1 MTATVTNRESA
12 VPDETL
18 FKMWTHIPNGSSLVI
33 SVKGTKSDKLIIATL
48 DGIETTPSGTIL
60 RKITGILDTVSGK
73 PERISLKRPNI
84 YTVDVINT
92 FITDAEAVVHA
103 HVEGP
108 DGKQIDDALDT
119 KLKRKKQQVEAVTLV
134 VATRQGG
141 GK

>member
-1 MTATVTNRESA
+1 MAE
-12 VPDETL
+12 ETL

-48 DGIETTPSGTIL
+48 DGIETLPSGAIQK
-60 RKITGILDTVSGK
+60 KITGILDTVSGK
-73 PERISLKRPNI
+73 PERVSLKSPRI
-84 YTVDVINT
+84 YTVDVVNT
-92 FITDAEAVVHA
+92 FITDAEAIVHA

-108 DGKQIDDALDT
+108 DGKQIDAALDT
-119 KLKRKKQQVEAVTLV
+119 KLKRRKQQVEAVTLI